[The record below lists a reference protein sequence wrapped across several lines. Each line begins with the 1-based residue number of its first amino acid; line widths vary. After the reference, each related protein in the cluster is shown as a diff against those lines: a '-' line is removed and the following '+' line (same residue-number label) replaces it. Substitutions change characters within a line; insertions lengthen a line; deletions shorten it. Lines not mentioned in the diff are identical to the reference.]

1 MPRKKDLPYSTEGDI
16 FATRLRA
23 VMADRGTNQTRL
35 SDQIQREQGQTM
47 QRQTISQYMNGQSKP
62 DTERL
67 TLLCRALNVSADYLL
82 GLSDIASPDTN
93 LKGVCDYTGLSEAAV
108 EYIRNFGFILLKDGY
123 FEAARGFRHAIMQT
137 LNLLLE
143 SDEFVDIMLN
153 LQRSRDIYRL
163 TPDPEARGIDLINA
177 EDMAV
182 KVGFVILDRLEA
194 AEHYAQKA
202 SLALHEFSTKTLRQF
217 AEAEKEAATN
227 E

>member
-35 SDQIQREQGQTM
+35 SDQIQREQGQIM

-82 GLSDIASPDTN
+82 GLSDVASPDTDIRS
-93 LKGVCDYTGLSEAAV
+93 VCDFTGLSEGAV
-108 EYIRNFGFILLKDGY
+108 EAIRYLGNKRDYPDHMLQILS
-123 FEAARGFRHAIMQT
+123 
-137 LNLLLE
+137 LLI
-143 SDEFVDIMLN
+143 STNEFVKIMFN
-153 LQRSRDIYRL
+153 LERIRACYCM
-163 TPDPEARGIDLINA
+163 DPASEPFGIDDVFAA
-177 EDMAV
+177 EDMAN
-182 KVGFVILDRLEA
+182 KLGFVILDRLEA

-217 AEAEKEAATN
+217 AEAEKEAANN

>member
-1 MPRKKDLPYSTEGDI
+1 MDRNETNIVLAERIGKLRVLAGESQQSLADNIGVKRETVKFWESGERHIKCGDI
-16 FATRLRA
+16 AKLAKHF
-23 VMADRGTNQTRL
+23 
-35 SDQIQREQGQTM
+35 
-47 QRQTISQYMNGQSKP
+47 
-62 DTERL
+62 
-67 TLLCRALNVSADYLL
+67 NVSADYLL
-82 GLSDIASPDTN
+82 GLSDVASPDTDIRS
-93 LKGVCDYTGLSEAAV
+93 VCDFTGLSEEAV